1 MISLSPI
8 ERKALKARAH
18 HLDAVVMIGDAGL
31 TPSVLKEID
40 VALKS
45 HELIKVRVLGDD
57 RELRQTIATEVVS
70 ALDAGLVQHIG
81 KLLVF
86 FRPAPPESVKPAKP
100 RRPSGP
106 RRTKKQL
113 GSTEPK
119 PTRGTRR

>member
-1 MISLSPI
+1 MIALSPI

-18 HLDAVVMIGDAGL
+18 HLDPVVMIGDAGL
-31 TPSVLKEID
+31 TAPVMKEID
-40 VALKS
+40 AALKS

-57 RELRQTIATEVVS
+57 RAVRQAMAAEV
-70 ALDAGLVQHIG
+70 AAAMEAGLVQHIG

-86 FRPAPPESVKPAKP
+86 FRPAPPEMAKPPKP

-113 GSTEPK
+113 GTTAPK
-119 PTRGTRR
+119 PARGARR